1 MGIMDEGNKKA
12 GLPVLLLLTG
22 LGIASL
28 FVWFFAE
35 LAEELLENELKS
47 FDNSVISFFE
57 IIETSALDVFY
68 ITITEMGS
76 VWFLTLLSV
85 VLIGL
90 LWIKEKDKW
99 GILFFII
106 AVGGSGLLT
115 WLLKQFYGRGRPSI
129 NEEIDAIGFSFPSG
143 HSMGALVFY
152 GFVLYFIV
160 RSSQKEAV
168 KIFWSSVLGM
178 LIILI
183 GTSRIY
189 LGAHFPSDVLAGFIA
204 GTIWLILCLLAL
216 EWVQWQSN
224 SQVKPVRAVRNF
236 LASCYRSGKKKI
248 ER

>member
-1 MGIMDEGNKKA
+1 MEEENKKA
-12 GLPVLLLLTG
+12 GFPVLILLVG
-22 LGIASL
+22 LGIVSL
-28 FVWFFAE
+28 FIWLFAE

-47 FDNSVISFFE
+47 FDNSVLSFFE
-57 IIETSALDVFY
+57 AIETSALDTFY
-68 ITITEMGS
+68 IIITEMGS
-76 VWFLTLLSV
+76 VWFLTTLSV
-85 VLIGL
+85 ILIGL
-90 LWIKEKDKW
+90 LWIKTKDKW
-99 GILFFII
+99 GILFFVI

-143 HSMGALVFY
+143 HSMGSLVFY
-152 GFVLYFIV
+152 GFIAYFIV
-160 RSSQKEAV
+160 RSSQKKVV
-168 KIFWSSVLGM
+168 KILSLVVLGI

-224 SQVKPVRAVRNF
+224 SHVRPVHAVRKF
-236 LASCYRSGKKKI
+236 LASSYRAGKKKI
-248 ER
+248 GR